1 MENLGIVLLLGFY
14 VTCLV
19 GFVSVVIYG
28 VVIGVHSYVME
39 KIEKVRNHFVKL

>member
-1 MENLGIVLLLGFY
+1 MENLGMVLLLGFY

-28 VVIGVHSYVME
+28 VVTGVHTYIME
-39 KIEKVRNHFVKL
+39 KIEKVRSNYIR